1 MLIAIRQL
9 AAADF
14 IALIR
19 WLGDDLIE
27 VSGADPSLR
36 QPHTMRVPAAWR
48 ENDASVTL
56 ALHDARRLLPLAV
69 LLQLPTMPAAA
80 ALVHGPEN
88 LSGRR
93 GVSLLLAWNDV
104 AQIAAHV
111 RDDPRFLQLLL
122 VGPGPGADGGVP
134 DDVARLRAIMAHVPQ
149 GVIFADSL
157 RAEAVVNPAA
167 AGWLNIPAG
176 IVTGEVIARAMDSLC
191 ARVRN
196 SEFVR
201 REANRITADPD
212 ARIEDWIWELDDG
225 SSSTLRVMSV
235 PIDAEAGRGR
245 LWTFDDISHERAM
258 LRELAQHRAMEEK
271 LRHVQKLEIVGRLAA
286 SVAHDFNNLLTII
299 GGSVEML
306 EDAQLDAER
315 RVDLASIGN
324 ATDRARRLTR
334 QLLTFTRQQV
344 EQSVSFRLDERLRE
358 TAPLLRKVIAPHCT
372 LALQLQSGAAEVF
385 ADPNQVE
392 LALLNLL
399 ANARDA
405 MPAGGVITLRSA
417 VEQLHGERM
426 FGSPN
431 PLSGVHVAISVQ
443 DTGTGFDEQTRAH
456 MFEPFFT
463 TKPSGQGTGL
473 GLATALSIAER
484 AGGGVRCSSTVGTG
498 SIFSMLLPC
507 VNPYTTA
514 PGSASAS
521 TPRAALRQFVLLV
534 DDDEGPR
541 ETLRRLL
548 VHDGFDVEVADSAAQ
563 ALRVLQESGSSV
575 SALVTDYM
583 MPHMSGRELIQRMRL
598 QWPDLPAVVI
608 SGFSADAD
616 MSDFLRRMRAG
627 FLAKPFTGRQLA
639 EAIRQQLALISTGRS
654 QAD

>member
-1 MLIAIRQL
+1 MLSAIRQL

-27 VSGADPSLR
+27 VSGADPALL
-36 QPHTMRVPAAWR
+36 QPHTMRVPAAWH
-48 ENDASVTL
+48 EDNASVTL

-69 LLQLPTMPAAA
+69 LLQLPTMPAAT

-88 LSGRR
+88 LAGRR

-111 RDDPRFLQLLL
+111 RNDPRFLQLLL

-167 AGWLNIPAG
+167 AGWLQSPAG
-176 IVTGEVIARAMDSLC
+176 IVTGEVIASAMDSLF

-225 SSSTLRVMSV
+225 SSSTLRVKSV

-315 RVDLASIGN
+315 RVDLASIGH

-507 VNPYTTA
+507 VNPFT
-514 PGSASAS
+514 SASGNAS
-521 TPRAALRQFVLLV
+521 APTTPATLRQFVLLV

-563 ALRVLQESGSSV
+563 ALRVLQENGSSV

-583 MPHMSGRELIQRMRL
+583 MPHMSGRELIERMRL
-598 QWPDLPAVVI
+598 QWPDLPALVI

-639 EAIRQQLALISTGRS
+639 EAIRQQFALASISRS
-654 QAD
+654 QAN